1 MFWGWGEELSHGPTN
16 DKKEN
21 KRIKTKNLR
30 GNVQTPWVR
39 GNDTHYPTNEKKNK
53 MIKKFQLNITILKK
67 NSKFKG

>member
-1 MFWGWGEELSHGPTN
+1 MAQLMIRKKIKELKQKIRG
-16 DKKEN
+16 
-21 KRIKTKNLR
+21 